1 MTKSWEQ
8 GDNEFV
14 DLAKRE
20 AARTGRD
27 AGEILAELMRAAK
40 AARDADRKIRIGRAQ
55 KFLKFRNKK
64 KRRGN

>member
-14 DLAKRE
+14 DLARRE

-27 AGEILAELMRAAK
+27 IEEILEELHEAAK
-40 AARDADRKIRIGRAQ
+40 KSRDAARRIKIQRAQ
-55 KFLKFRNKK
+55 KFLKFRNQR
-64 KRRGN
+64 KRRSK

>member
-1 MTKSWEQ
+1 
-8 GDNEFV
+8 
-14 DLAKRE
+14 
-20 AARTGRD
+20 
-27 AGEILAELMRAAK
+27 MRAAK